1 MYYSN
6 RNLCKLAAQART
18 VFFVHQLLA
27 RSTDLYRQQ
36 QRCIQALFGG
46 SAEGVLTVYL
56 VFNNY

>member
-1 MYYSN
+1 M
-6 RNLCKLAAQART
+6 QACRPSKNS
-18 VFFVHQLLA
+18 FLVHQLLA

-56 VFNNY
+56 VFNN